1 MTGDTYRVGM
11 AAVIFVLCLIVTF
24 IAALDTLADINGWRS
39 VTERIDDWTRK
50 NPWLARALVLFLF
63 TLLAH
68 FVLNP
73 LPRG

>member
-1 MTGDTYRVGM
+1 MTGDTYRMGM
-11 AAVIFVLCLIVTF
+11 AAVIFVLCLIVTY
-24 IAALDTLADINGWRS
+24 ISLLDTIADFKGWPN
-39 VTERIDDWTRK
+39 VTERIDDWTNK
-50 NPWLARALVLFLF
+50 NPWLARAVVVALF

>member
-1 MTGDTYRVGM
+1 MTTDTYRIGM
-11 AAVIFVLCLIVTF
+11 AAVIWVLCLIVTY
-24 IAALDTLADINGWRS
+24 IAAFDTAADIRGWPN
-39 VTERIDDWTRK
+39 VTERIDGWTRN